1 MSRFFRLAVTMAVAC
16 LGVQISSSA
25 AQTDTLRVLAIGNSF
40 STDAL
45 HDYLHEIALSD
56 GQPIIIGNM
65 YIGGCKLDRHWAN
78 ARSGEAAYLYEKQ
91 LADGS
96 RDDRP
101 KQTLEAG
108 LVDEPWDVISMQQ
121 GGGLYG
127 ITDSYYPEIDSL
139 KAYVLAKATNPQVKL
154 AVHQIWTLPSNS
166 VKTNYNAR
174 YYGGDEKRM
183 YEMNVEAARK
193 VQRQSGFD
201 LVIPTG
207 TAIENLIGCVGRN
220 VWRDGHHL
228 SYTIGRYTAALTWYE
243 ALTGRNSEDNSF
255 VPDHIMDYN
264 REMAKKCAHCA
275 VASPDSATH
284 LYDHPHTVTTEQEVP
299 LYTLPDPLVT
309 ARGRKVRNVR
319 AWERR
324 RRPELL
330 AMFRDE
336 MFGRMP
342 QPSPDQHYE
351 VLYEDTDALDGLATR
366 KEVRIFFTADSAAYL
381 TMMLYTPNDAEGP
394 VPAFLGVN
402 FKGNW
407 GAGTEEG
414 ILIPPTN
421 RNGHHQV
428 IENLE
433 RGANS
438 SRWPLEM
445 ILGAGYGVATY
456 YRGDTSPD
464 TDCGHND
471 PLHKAF
477 YRDGQDYPAP
487 DEWGTIGEWAWG
499 LSRCLDYLETDPS
512 VDASKV
518 AVFGHSRLGKT
529 SLWAGATDPRFAM
542 VFSNCSGCGG
552 AAITRRH
559 FGETLYVI
567 NRAFNHWFCDN
578 FKKYN
583 DDELSL
589 PFDQHELLA
598 LVAPRPLYV
607 VSATGDGWADPHGEF
622 ISACEASRVYNLY
635 GLRGLV
641 GADGREVTEAAA
653 SGSVCLCDPTVEAVS
668 SLPVDTAKIVGGIAA
683 AGMTLD
689 TATSRIETRR
699 TLKGARLVEALKYA
713 PMPAP
718 DQPLLEGNVGYHI
731 HTGKH
736 DINSYDWAQYIK
748 FADKY
753 LK

>member
-1 MSRFFRLAVTMAVAC
+1 MKRLLTAALCAAFC
-16 LGVQISSSA
+16 AAAA
-25 AQTDTLRVLAIGNSF
+25 AQAVPDTLRVLAIGNSF

-45 HDYLHEIALSD
+45 HDYLHEIAEAD
-56 GQPIIIGNM
+56 GQHIIIGNM

-91 LADGS
+91 LADGT
-96 RDDRP
+96 RDDR
-101 KQTLEAG
+101 KGQSLEAG
-108 LVDEPWDVISMQQ
+108 ITDEPWDVITMQQ

-127 ITDSYYPEIDSL
+127 IMDSYYPDIDSL
-139 KAYVLAKATNPQVKL
+139 KAYVLSKATNPGVKL
-154 AVHQIWTLPSNS
+154 GVHQTWALPANS
-166 VKTNYNAR
+166 VKTNYVPKF
-174 YYGGDEKRM
+174 YDGDSGKM
-183 YEMNVEAARK
+183 YRMNVETARK
-193 VQRQSGFD
+193 VQEKSGFD
-201 LVIPTG
+201 FVIPTG
-207 TAIENLIGCVGRN
+207 TAIQNLRGYMGDN

-243 ALTGRNSEDNSF
+243 ALTGRSVEGNTF
-255 VPDHIMDYN
+255 APDHVLDYN
-264 REMAKKCAHCA
+264 REMAQKCAHAA
-275 VASPDSATH
+275 VASPDAATR
-284 LYDHPHTVTTEQEVP
+284 LYEKPHAITTEQEVP
-299 LYTLPDPLVT
+299 AYTLPDPLVT
-309 ARGRKVRNVR
+309 RKGRKVRTVR

-330 AMFRDE
+330 GIFRDE
-336 MFGRMP
+336 VYGKMP

-351 VLYEDTDALDGLATR
+351 VLYEDTIALGGIATR
-366 KEVRIFFTADSAAYL
+366 KEVRIYFTADTAAYL
-381 TMMLYTPNDAEGP
+381 TMMLYTPNDAKGP

-407 GAGTEEG
+407 GTCLEEG
-414 ILIPPTN
+414 VLIPPTN

-433 RGANS
+433 RGTNA
-438 SRWPLEM
+438 SRWPYEM
-445 ILGAGYGVATY
+445 ILEAGYAVATY

-464 TDCGHND
+464 TYNGHNN

-477 YRDGQDYPAP
+477 YREGQNYPDP
-487 DEWGTIGEWAWG
+487 DEWGTIGAWAWG
-499 LSRCLDYLETDPS
+499 LSRCLDYLETDS
-512 VDASKV
+512 AVDAAKV

-529 SLWAGATDPRFAM
+529 ALWAGATDPRFAM
-542 VFSNCSGCGG
+542 VYSNCSGCGG
-552 AAITRRH
+552 AALSRRR
-559 FGETLYVI
+559 FGETVYVI
-567 NRAFNHWFCDN
+567 NRSFNHWFCDN

-583 DDELSL
+583 DDETAL
-589 PFDQHELLA
+589 PVDQHELMA
-598 LVAPRPLYV
+598 LIAPRPLYV
-607 VSATGDGWADPHGEF
+607 VSATADGWADPHGEF

-635 GLRGLV
+635 GLKGLV

-653 SGSVCLCDPTVEAVS
+653 SGSVCLSDPTVETIS
-668 SLPVDTAKIVGGIAA
+668 SLPVDTSKVVEGLAS
-683 AGMTLD
+683 AGLTVDLS
-689 TATSRIETRR
+689 TGQVPSRRP
-699 TLKGARLVEALKYA
+699 LKGAALVEALKYA